1 MAEPDDPE
9 TPDAGKADAGKA
21 DAGTADADADADSR
35 HDTARGRRDVLAE
48 RAERLPRGSFLRQR
62 DLMMIAVLLVGL
74 ICVLALRGAC
84 ARGAAR
90 LVGSFDEPDAGR
102 PKLRKPR

>member
-9 TPDAGKADAGKA
+9 TPADAKADAKA
-21 DAGTADADADADSR
+21 KADADADSR
-35 HDTARGRRDVLAE
+35 HDTAHGRRDVLAE